1 MAESEAEQRAVA
13 KAEIMAA
20 ARHLTVAQLRW
31 IAESFATGK
40 SFLNCPKGRIAES
53 LSYDFEG
60 NRHRIG
66 RSGVVAPEKLA
77 EICANL
83 RWTRGKKTGVT
94 RLRKVDLPWVEKE
107 IARLEGL
114 IAEWAGKDSGKDS
127 WLSRSPAVERAHGYI
142 ARLRKA
148 IEGVDA

>member
-66 RSGVVAPEKLA
+66 RS
-77 EICANL
+77 
-83 RWTRGKKTGVT
+83 
-94 RLRKVDLPWVEKE
+94 
-107 IARLEGL
+107 
-114 IAEWAGKDSGKDS
+114 
-127 WLSRSPAVERAHGYI
+127 RA
-142 ARLRKA
+142 RKA
-148 IEGVDA
+148 GRDLREPALDTWKEDWGDAAAEGRLTLGRERDRQA